1 MMGRMIPSREQCIK
15 ACESRDA
22 RFDGWFIV
30 GVASTGIYCRPSC
43 PTPVQPKPKNM
54 RFYASAAA
62 AQRAGFRACKRCRPD
77 ASPGSPEWNTRADL
91 VGRAMRLIADGAV
104 DREGVPGLARR
115 LAVSDRHLNRLL
127 IAELGAGPLA
137 LARAQRAQTA
147 RVLIET
153 TAMSFAE
160 VALAAGFTSVRQF
173 NDTIREVFAA
183 RPGDLRLARTNGMRP
198 AAGAV
203 TVRLP
208 YRRPYDA
215 GTLLRFLGDRAV
227 RGVEA
232 WDGETFRRALHLPL
246 GRGVVALRPCDGHFD
261 CVLQLDSVAD
271 TQAAVQRCRR
281 LLDLDADPVAI
292 ADALGADPVI
302 GALVARRPGLRSPGA
317 VDGTEALVRA
327 VVGQQVSVAGART
340 VLGRVAERLGEPV
353 DDPDGGMSR
362 TFPSAAAIADAPDDA
377 LPMPAARRRAL
388 RDACRLI
395 ATGELQLDAGAD
407 RDAVRRGLVDV
418 RGIGPWTAEYVAMR
432 ALGDPDAF
440 PATDLGIRQALARLG
455 VGVTPRAVA
464 GAAEAWRPWRAYAT
478 LHLWNTL
485 EVTDAAPDDDADADR
500 RDRARRVRPWASG
513 DPSAHRRAARS
524 WSPGQRRSPGTQ
536 GDASSARRVLPGRAA
551 GLRPAA

>member
-1 MMGRMIPSREQCIK
+1 MRNDGHVIPTREQCIR

-54 RFYASAAA
+54 RFYASTAA

-77 ASPGSPEWNTRADL
+77 ASPGSPEWNSRADL

-104 DREGVPGLARR
+104 DREGVPGLAQR

-160 VALAAGFTSVRQF
+160 VALAAGFKSVRQF

-183 RPGDLRLARTNGMRP
+183 RPGDLRRSRTNGLRP
-198 AAGAV
+198 APGAV
-203 TVRLP
+203 SVRLP

-215 GTLLRFLGDRAV
+215 AALLRFLGARTV
-227 RGVEA
+227 EGVEA
-232 WDGETFRRALHLPL
+232 WDGAMFRRALVLPG
-246 GRGVVALRPCDGHFD
+246 GRGVVVLRPCDGHVE

-292 ADALGADPVI
+292 ADVLGADPVI
-302 GALVARRPGLRSPGA
+302 GPLVSRRPGLRSPGA

-327 VVGQQVSVAGART
+327 VAGQRVSVAGART
-340 VLGRVAERLGEPV
+340 VLARIAERLGEPV
-353 DDPDGGMSR
+353 DDPEGGLTR
-362 TFPSAAAIADAPDDA
+362 AFPTAAAIADAPEGA
-377 LPMPAARRRAL
+377 LPMPAARRSAL

-395 ATGELQLDAGAD
+395 AAGELQLDVGAD
-407 RDAVRRGLVDV
+407 RDAVRHGLVAV

-440 PATDLGIRQALARLG
+440 PATDLGVRHALTRLG
-455 VGVTPRAVA
+455 LGAAPRAMVD
-464 GAAEAWRPWRAYAT
+464 AAEAWRPWRAYAT
-478 LHLWNTL
+478 HHLWNTL
-485 EVTDAAPDDDADADR
+485 G
-500 RDRARRVRPWASG
+500 G
-513 DPSAHRRAARS
+513 D
-524 WSPGQRRSPGTQ
+524 
-536 GDASSARRVLPGRAA
+536 
-551 GLRPAA
+551 